1 VLYIVAVCLLIG
13 IPVLLE
19 GFTVIIDYQTPSE
32 SNEWQMFFNISS
44 KCTPYGATVI
54 SLVTLVLLV
63 SEIYLIILLCKYFF
77 KEMRREIF
85 FLFLVQ
91 FFFVIGFIYRT
102 VVEVRQWK
110 DFKNSEVWT
119 KESVQEKQLMW
130 NINYFIY
137 EGLPICAVY
146 LHHTLNF
153 RKQSKADSQ
162 SK

>member
-1 VLYIVAVCLLIG
+1 
-13 IPVLLE
+13 
-19 GFTVIIDYQTPSE
+19 
-32 SNEWQMFFNISS
+32 MFFNISS